1 MSFLLIM
8 YARPNPAFSDGLELV
23 VHNTYFTAR
32 VLPLSR
38 TAESSISRWSS
49 KYLRDAA
56 EVARREAAA
65 TAARAGD
72 DAADDDIDGGGSGSV
87 SFSRNAHGSQH
98 GQADL

>member
-1 MSFLLIM
+1 MCDPTLHSVMAWSWSCTILTSRLEFFRFH
-8 YARPNPAFSDGLELV
+8 AR
-23 VHNTYFTAR
+23 
-32 VLPLSR
+32 
-38 TAESSISRWSS
+38 SSISRWSS